1 MKKKSF
7 EDENLGRSPANVEW
21 KKVGKGKTE
30 GYGGFNSKQAVGG
43 EAPAPLVFC
52 PTTLVFDTITVKFCD
67 F

>member
-43 EAPAPLVFC
+43 GSPRPLSFFVLPLSFL
-52 PTTLVFDTITVKFCD
+52 TLSP
-67 F
+67 